1 MNTVNPKAGTLKQ
14 TSSRSLS
21 RALHELISKA
31 ASLLLI
37 IALAFSAMA
46 FDQGDS
52 MDSNFDTNYAK
63 KAKTVEMNKAV
74 TDSCCLV
81 SKPVIP
87 GMKRA
92 VYLNLPDRRTLM
104 AADRETM
111 LHFMKSIR
119 ESWIRQFWNGPA
131 ENQVKT
137 ADEEVEFNF
146 ELENAAKSILPN
158 SKDLAEADE
167 EMSIDFA
174 RSVAS
179 RLQNP
184 SSKYSAESD
193 DGMNQLF
200 ALDNFK
206 MSCPSN
212 EMIADADAGMN
223 RDFESTNN
231 PRLNMASTELI
242 AKADEGMT
250 RMIQMEKK
258 IQKGKSIAKRK

>member
-1 MNTVNPKAGTLKQ
+1 M
-14 TSSRSLS
+14 
-21 RALHELISKA
+21 I
-31 ASLLLI
+31 
-37 IALAFSAMA
+37 
-46 FDQGDS
+46 
-52 MDSNFDTNYAK
+52 
-63 KAKTVEMNKAV
+63 
-74 TDSCCLV
+74 
-81 SKPVIP
+81 
-87 GMKRA
+87 RA
-92 VYLNLPDRRTLM
+92 VYLNLPDRRTLV

-137 ADEEVEFNF
+137 ADEAVEFNF

-258 IQKGKSIAKRK
+258 IKKGKSIAKRK